1 MVLYSNKLSYV
12 WNDEDVFGY
21 LLQVNHEKCRS
32 VLHVEFNKTVQEE
45 DDEADVYVGLSDRE
59 ATDGEATDTWA
70 TDREACEADG
80 VLTLYDDIEIHGN
93 VTERDAIVI
102 EDTEARPSVEVTP
115 AVKERDDG
123 MDLAVG
129 QEFRTKEEAQVH
141 IQTASHL
148 KCFEYDVIKSDTKRY
163 VIKCRAAKEGCK
175 WYVRVAKLM
184 NSDSWTVRSYIK
196 QHRCSVVTTRTLP
209 NRRGG
214 TPGIVAAV
222 LAQDY
227 PGSLDTPAPNALI
240 QLVHHRVAVKVSYTT
255 SWRGK
260 RLAANK
266 VRGSPEESYTLLN
279 SYMHMLKQSN
289 PGTVAR
295 VVVDEAQKFKYLFF
309 AFGASIK
316 GFTAMRKVLIV
327 DATHLKNVYGGVLF
341 VATAQ
346 DPDHHHYPIAF
357 GIADGEKEHSWVWFM
372 EQLKSVISDVPGLVF
387 LSDRNKSLI
396 KAVSLVFSQAAHGY
410 CIWIWLRMLKY
421 MSVTTEKLARLSL
434 WAAHTLIQ
442 RLSS

>member
-1 MVLYSNKLSYV
+1 
-12 WNDEDVFGY
+12 
-21 LLQVNHEKCRS
+21 
-32 VLHVEFNKTVQEE
+32 
-45 DDEADVYVGLSDRE
+45 
-59 ATDGEATDTWA
+59 
-70 TDREACEADG
+70 
-80 VLTLYDDIEIHGN
+80 
-93 VTERDAIVI
+93 
-102 EDTEARPSVEVTP
+102 
-115 AVKERDDG
+115 

-148 KCFEYDVIKSDTKRY
+148 KCFEYDVIKSDSKRY
-163 VIKCRAAKEGCK
+163 VIKCGAAKEGCK
-175 WYVRVAKLM
+175 WFVRVAKLM
-184 NSDSWTVRSYIK
+184 NSDHWTVRSYIK

-209 NRRGG
+209 SRRRG

-227 PGSLDTPAPNALI
+227 PDSLDTTAPNALI
-240 QLVHHRVAVKVSYTT
+240 DLVHHRVVVQVSYTT

-260 RLAANK
+260 ILATNK

-309 AFGASIK
+309 GLGASK
-316 GFTAMRKVLIV
+316 EGFIVMRKVLIV

-341 VATAQ
+341 FATAQ

-387 LSDRNKSLI
+387 LSYRKKSLI
-396 KAVSLVFSQAAHGY
+396 KAVSLVFPQAAHGY
-410 CIWIWLRMLKY
+410 CIWHLSQNVKGHVRNNRDTCAFKFMECAHAYTEAEFLNLYNAFRMRYPRTAEYLDKSVEERKMARCYFEGDRYNVDTTNSMESFNGVISDAKKLNILPMFDFIIRKMAEWFNIHRKEATEIPPALKLVPIVETE
-421 MSVTTEKLARLSL
+421 MSKRCVDAGFLSVV
-434 WAAHTLIQ
+434 
-442 RLSS
+442 